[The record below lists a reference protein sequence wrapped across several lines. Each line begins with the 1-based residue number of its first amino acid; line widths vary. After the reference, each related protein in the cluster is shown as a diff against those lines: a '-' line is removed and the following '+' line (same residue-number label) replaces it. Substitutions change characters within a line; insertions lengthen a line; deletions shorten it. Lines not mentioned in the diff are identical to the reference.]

1 MEIVPNRSLPKKKM
15 TLGEF
20 WANEKAWDA
29 EPAANT
35 RYTLS
40 DKVSDK
46 GRAATANEA
55 IESSK
60 E

>member
-1 MEIVPNRSLPKKKM
+1 MEIVPNRSLTKKKM

-20 WANEKAWDA
+20 WANEKAWDL
-29 EPAANT
+29 EPRANT
-35 RYTLS
+35 RYTL
-40 DKVSDK
+40 

>member
-29 EPAANT
+29 EPRANT

-40 DKVSDK
+40 NK

>member
-29 EPAANT
+29 EPRANT

-40 DKVSDK
+40 DK
-46 GRAATANEA
+46 NNL
-55 IESSK
+55 
-60 E
+60 

>member
-1 MEIVPNRSLPKKKM
+1 M

-29 EPAANT
+29 SPVANN
-35 RYTLS
+35 RYVLT
-40 DKVSDK
+40 DK